1 MSGSVLVA
9 PGHVAA
15 ARIGLVVRKPGE
27 HAIIRRTS
35 RVVAPAGISAPV
47 GGLPCAPA
55 TIPRFPL
62 APRRLAQRSPDTGVS
77 MSGISRRGGPH
88 LTTRENEAALLAR
101 ARAGDHAAWDVL
113 IRRHREALVAAA
125 ERAPRATYEDPEDL
139 VQRALAR
146 AWRMRASI
154 RPGRGAF
161 QAWASRIV
169 QRVGCDSSG
178 AQRHQRDLLE
188 EAALPAGELP
198 GVADGGAPPPWPN
211 EIVAARKRETL
222 ARRVVAQCL
231 PRLTALEADVVFHE
245 LQDGTAANF
254 RKADGSPYSSAAY
267 RQTLRRARAKVRRW
281 ASPWPLP

>member
-1 MSGSVLVA
+1 
-9 PGHVAA
+9 
-15 ARIGLVVRKPGE
+15 
-27 HAIIRRTS
+27 
-35 RVVAPAGISAPV
+35 
-47 GGLPCAPA
+47 
-55 TIPRFPL
+55 
-62 APRRLAQRSPDTGVS
+62 

-88 LTTRENEAALLAR
+88 PTTRENEAALLAR

-125 ERAPRATYEDPEDL
+125 ERAPCATYEDPEDL

-178 AQRHQRDLLE
+178 AQRHQRTLLE

-198 GVADGGAPPPWPN
+198 GVANGGAPPPRPD
-211 EIVAARKRETL
+211 EILAAREQEAV
-222 ARRVVAQCL
+222 ARRVVADCL
-231 PRLTALEADVVFHE
+231 LRLTALEAEVLFHDM
-245 LQDGTAANF
+245 QGGTAADF
-254 RKADGSPYSSAAY
+254 REAGGTPYSTAAY
-267 RQTLRRARAKVRRW
+267 RQALHRARAKVRAL